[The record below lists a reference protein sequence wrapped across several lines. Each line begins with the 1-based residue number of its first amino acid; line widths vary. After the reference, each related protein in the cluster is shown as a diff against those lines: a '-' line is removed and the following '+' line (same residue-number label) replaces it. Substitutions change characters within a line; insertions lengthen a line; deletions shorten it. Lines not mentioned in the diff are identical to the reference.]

1 MKKLQFKQQ
10 DFQDKAVQSAVDL
23 FQGQVSRSST
33 FTIVNKD
40 IFNLESTGYG
50 NTLTISYE
58 QIEANLHKVQ
68 ESNLLPLTDLRELRF
83 NIEMETGTGKTFV
96 YTNTILELNKQYG
109 FKKFIVLVPSIA
121 IREGAYKSMQTT
133 ADYFRQKYDGVML
146 KPFVYNSSR
155 LYEVRDFAQSTDL
168 EVMIINIDAF
178 KKSENLFNQ
187 ENDRMSKSARD
198 FIRECNPILIIDEPQ
213 SIDNTSKSKEAIK
226 GLNPLFELRYSA
238 THKEKINTI
247 YRLTPVDA
255 YQMGIVK
262 QICVANNSVVDDFNK
277 PYIRLVSTDNSN
289 GFVARL
295 ELDVKNRKGIVNHKV
310 VIVKPN
316 TDLEVVTGRDLYNG
330 YVVSGIDCEEGY
342 EAVEFINTERVT
354 KSISLGSVDDVL
366 LKKEQIKRTIE
377 IHLDKELRYLDKG
390 IKVLSLFFIDEVKK
404 YRDYDAEDQKGI
416 YAKMFEEIYNELIEL
431 PKYQPVKEFFK
442 QPVSK
447 VHNGYFSQDKKGRL
461 KDTKGD
467 TADDISTYNT
477 IMKDKEWLLSFECP
491 LRFIFSHS
499 ALKEGWDNPNV
510 FQICTLIENKT
521 QFTQRQKI
529 GRGLRLCVK
538 QEGNELVRI
547 EDRNINILH
556 VIAQE
561 SFAEF
566 AEKLQTELE
575 EETGIKFGI
584 LDIGMFVNIPVLNEE
599 TNEETKMT
607 YSDSS
612 DLLDFFRTKNYIDGK
627 NKIKDTLKNDLINNT
642 VNLPKRFESAR
653 ERIINQIR
661 QANKKV
667 DIKPFRQQV
676 SVKRKDEMFANPLF
690 IELWNKMKQKTIY
703 RINMDIDNLLAAC
716 IKDISQM
723 NPIRKA
729 QIKKETASINLEA
742 AGVTF
747 KEQALKFAEFEQ
759 QLLLPD
765 VLRILEENTKLP
777 RSNIAKILIESN
789 RLQDFLNNPEKYIEA
804 VTTIINYNKSNM
816 SIDGLKYTKI
826 EGEEY
831 SWFEMFNMDDTK
843 DLIAYL
849 DSNCIK
855 VENSLYD
862 HIIYDNST
870 IERDF
875 AEALDND
882 PDVKLFF
889 KIPEKFKISTPIGPY
904 NPDWAV
910 YVENEYEKKMYFIIE
925 TKGSKSTGQL
935 RGDEWDKIQCG
946 KKYFE
951 ALGTGIE
958 FDFDNKWANFK
969 KEHC

>member
-23 FQGQVSRSST
+23 FQGQISRSST

-40 IFNLESTGYG
+40 MFNMESTGYG
-50 NTLTISYE
+50 NTLTISME
-58 QIEANLHKVQ
+58 QIESNLHKIQ
-68 ESNLLPLTDLRELRF
+68 ERNLLPFTDLKELRF

-96 YTNTILELNKQYG
+96 YTNTILELNKLYG

-121 IREGAYKSMQTT
+121 IREGVYKSMQTT
-133 ADYFRQKYDGVML
+133 ADYFKQKYDGITL
-146 KPFVYNSSR
+146 KPFIYNSSR
-155 LYEVRDFAQSTDL
+155 LYEVRDFAQSTEL

-198 FIRECNPILIIDEPQ
+198 FIRECNPIIIIDEPQ
-213 SIDNTSKSKEAIK
+213 STDRTERDRQAIQ

-247 YRLTPVDA
+247 YKLTPVDA
-255 YQMGIVK
+255 YQMGLVK
-262 QICVANNSVVDDFNK
+262 QICVANNSVTDDFNK
-277 PYIRLVSTDNSN
+277 PYIKLISTDNTN
-289 GFVARL
+289 GYTARL
-295 ELDVKNRKGIVNHKV
+295 ELDIKDKYGKVSRKATTVKNNA
-310 VIVKPN
+310 
-316 TDLEVVTGRDLYNG
+316 DLQVVTGRDIYAG
-330 YVVSGIDCEEGY
+330 YVIAGIDCEQGY
-342 EAVEFINTERVT
+342 ECVEFTNTERVT
-354 KSISLGSVDDVL
+354 IGSPIGSADAEIM
-366 LKKEQIKRTIE
+366 KREQIKRTVE
-377 IHLDKELRYLDKG
+377 IHLDKELRLLNQG

-404 YRDYDAEDQKGI
+404 YRDYDAPDQKGI
-416 YAKMFEEIYNELIEL
+416 YAKMFEEIYNQLIEL
-431 PKYQPVKEFFK
+431 PKYKAIKEFYPQPVEKI
-442 QPVSK
+442 
-447 VHNGYFSQDKKGRL
+447 HNGYFSQDKKGRV

-467 TADDISTYNT
+467 TADDTSTYEL
-477 IMKDKEWLLSFECP
+477 IMKDKEVLLSFESP

-521 QFTQRQKI
+521 EFTQRQKI

-538 QEGNELVRI
+538 QTNNALERV

-556 VIAQE
+556 VVAQE

-566 AEKLQTELE
+566 ADKLQKELE
-575 EETGIKFGI
+575 EETGIKFGV
-584 LDIGMFVNIPVLNEE
+584 LDIGMFVDIPVTYEE
-599 TNEETKMT
+599 SQEETKMT
-607 YSDSS
+607 YSDST

-642 VNLPKRFESAR
+642 VDLPKRFETAR
-653 ERIINQIR
+653 ERILNQIK

-667 DIKPFRQQV
+667 DIKAYRQQV
-676 SVKRKDEMFANPLF
+676 NVKRKDEMFVNPMF
-690 IELWNKMKQKTIY
+690 MELWNKMKQKTIY
-703 RINMDIDNLLAAC
+703 RINMDIEELINAC
-716 IKDISQM
+716 IKDIKEM

-729 QIKKETASINLEA
+729 QIIKETASINVQNV
-742 AGVTF
+742 GVTY
-747 KEQALKFAEFEQ
+747 KEQSQRFAEFEQ
-759 QLLLPD
+759 QVMLPD
-765 VLRILEENTKLP
+765 MLRILEENTKLP
-777 RSNIAKILIESN
+777 RSNIAKIIIESD

-804 VTTIINYNKSNM
+804 VTDIINYNKSNL

-849 DSNCIK
+849 DSNCIA
-855 VENSLYD
+855 VEHSVYD
-862 HIIYDNST
+862 HIIYDNSGV
-870 IERDF
+870 EREF

-889 KIPEKFKISTPIGPY
+889 KIPDKFKISTPIGPY

-910 YVENEYEKKMYFIIE
+910 YVENEHEKKMYFVIE
-925 TKGSKSTGQL
+925 TKGSKDKGQL
-935 RGDEWDKIQCG
+935 RSNEWDKIQCG
-946 KKYFE
+946 KKHFE
-951 ALGTGIE
+951 ALGTEIV
-958 FDFDNKWANFK
+958 FDFDRKWIDFK